1 MSPWISVADTPPP
14 SGVRLLIAYNP
25 AHFAP
30 AVNIAK
36 LESGRGWY
44 ADGHR
49 QPAPVWWM
57 PIPALPHLI

>member
-1 MSPWISVADTPPP
+1 
-14 SGVRLLIAYNP
+14 LLIAYNP